1 MALGYV
7 CSGSVLFFEECAI
20 LSKNDSEGPQD
31 SESLQRAIER
41 LHPRLPDILGK
52 DSSAFLVELDARL
65 VNGGDDQ
72 LDQLRELFSR
82 YPAANQRLHETID
95 FATKESE
102 AKTRRG
108 GLGLYGVPQVSPS
121 FSYRCY

>member
-1 MALGYV
+1 MALGGYV

-20 LSKNDSEGPQD
+20 LSKNDSE
-31 SESLQRAIER
+31 SLQRAIKR

-95 FATKESE
+95 FATKE
-102 AKTRRG
+102 R
-108 GLGLYGVPQVSPS
+108 
-121 FSYRCY
+121 